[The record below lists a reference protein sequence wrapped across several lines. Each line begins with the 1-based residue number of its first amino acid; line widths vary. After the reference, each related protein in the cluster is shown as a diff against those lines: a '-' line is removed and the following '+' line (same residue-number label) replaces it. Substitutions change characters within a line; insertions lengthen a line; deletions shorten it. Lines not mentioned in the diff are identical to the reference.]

1 MLDSQ
6 IVLDQGMEKNLNARL
21 RSIIKTMSRKRHR
34 SFTGSGTNLSSKLI
48 PNFDE
53 NDQNQ
58 VENNAIDQSSQ
69 MLTILREEKRKSII
83 PRPLSP
89 TVSPSPPESPVKSR
103 PPGPASRT
111 RKSKPTSDRQIKLS
125 KGDTRMTGGDQI
137 PPSSLTNEKSARPLG
152 KKVCGPGSSKARRLT
167 LAGSNFNN
175 LCQDDIRNF
184 QNLDSDMFMGPARNV
199 T

>member
-1 MLDSQ
+1 MLNSQ
-6 IVLDQGMEKNLNARL
+6 IVLDQGTEKNINKRP
-21 RSIIKTMSRKRHR
+21 RSINKSLSRKRHR
-34 SFTGSGTNLSSKLI
+34 SSTGSEAKLSSS

-53 NDQNQ
+53 DDQNQ
-58 VENNAIDQSSQ
+58 LENNAIDQSSQ

-89 TVSPSPPESPVKSR
+89 AVSPSPPKSPVKSR